1 MVVTYNLYIVLIY
14 FYGVICSRL
23 FSYSYVSSKL
33 PNENSCNLKN
43 IVFLSCRTWD
53 IQDIKNNVYAIYL
66 FIVGGK
72 YY

>member
-1 MVVTYNLYIVLIY
+1 MCQKY
-14 FYGVICSRL
+14 R
-23 FSYSYVSSKL
+23 
-33 PNENSCNLKN
+33 ENMSAACYHSFRTTLKN